1 MRNLVDTLHTTLVFG
16 RRVRTLAAALASMVP
31 PGSEV
36 LDVGCGDGQISAQL
50 TKSGRDISVRGID
63 VLLRPNSHIPV
74 TQFDGS
80 KIPFPDASFDLVM
93 FVDVLHHTQDPV
105 ALLAEARRVT
115 RRYILLKDHFRT
127 GAIGNLT
134 LRLMDWFGNAHHGV
148 VLPYNYLSES
158 EWTQTYKNVGLDLV
172 QLRRELGLYP
182 FPADLLFGRG
192 LHFLALLEKR

>member
-50 TKSGRDISVRGID
+50 TKNGSGISVRGID

-74 TQFDGS
+74 TQFEGN

-93 FVDVLHHTQDPV
+93 FVDVLHHTQDP
-105 ALLAEARRVT
+105 AAQNYYEWCGDHNKPLEA
-115 RRYILLKDHFRT
+115 HP
-127 GAIGNLT
+127 
-134 LRLMDWFGNAHHGV
+134 FGNVGNGGPMT
-148 VLPYNYLSES
+148 LPDPKSM
-158 EWTQTYKNVGLDLV
+158 K
-172 QLRRELGLYP
+172 
-182 FPADLLFGRG
+182 
-192 LHFLALLEKR
+192 